1 MLSPS
6 CLFNGYMGSCDKNFL
21 SKTTSSPHFLTY
33 VISSRVASDYL
44 VYSLI
49 LLHLL
54 LTLKKIRQYSKVG
67 NALQKGIN
75 HQNYNDSVFVSRT
88 SERALLLV
96 QMQCIFFF
104 CTGTCRMTGF
114 CRTQCHREPFVF
126 LEKTGTRH
134 RLCNSSPI
142 LNSLITIISCILRLQ
157 ISKKKRKNK
166 LLCSE
171 S

>member
-104 CTGTCRMTGF
+104 L
-114 CRTQCHREPFVF
+114 HRNLQNDWF
-126 LEKTGTRH
+126 LPNTMPQRA
-134 RLCNSSPI
+134 LCVSGENR
-142 LNSLITIISCILRLQ
+142 N
-157 ISKKKRKNK
+157 
-166 LLCSE
+166 
-171 S
+171 

>member
-104 CTGTCRMTGF
+104 A
-114 CRTQCHREPFVF
+114 QE
-126 LEKTGTRH
+126 LAE
-134 RLCNSSPI
+134 
-142 LNSLITIISCILRLQ
+142 
-157 ISKKKRKNK
+157 
-166 LLCSE
+166 
-171 S
+171 